1 MNRWIALLL
10 CLLLL
15 PVGALA
21 QTAERYTSLLP
32 DECLPVREA
41 PCALD
46 EQEAIRIAREEL
58 AFRCGFG
65 EDALDGYT
73 CRSIA
78 LEMSSGEH
86 VQAVSMFSG
95 AYQPIDAV
103 LLLSPEGEVLR
114 FESTSLG
121 YFRQPQ
127 TRWEAVLGPYGRWP
141 LETQALFDHI
151 YSVDILHALPP
162 ENGVTEADAFA
173 AAVEAAGLASS
184 ITSVTYERALAI
196 NPAAESP
203 DEAQVWMI
211 TLFIGGDRVAQ
222 VNLSATDG
230 HIIDVFIEQE
240 SIG

>member
-1 MNRWIALLL
+1 MKRWIALLL
-10 CLLLL
+10 CLML
-15 PVGALA
+15 PACALA
-21 QTAERYTSLLP
+21 QSAERYTSLLP
-32 DECLPVREA
+32 DDCLPVREA

-46 EQEAIRIAREEL
+46 AQEAIRIAREEL

-65 EDALDGYT
+65 EDALDGYA
-73 CRSIA
+73 CRSTG
-78 LEMSSGEH
+78 LEMSNGE
-86 VQAVSMFSG
+86 VVRAVSMFSG

-114 FESTSLG
+114 FESTALG

-141 LETQALFDHI
+141 LETQALFDRI

-162 ENGVTEADAFA
+162 ENGVTEADAFT

-196 NPAAESP
+196 NPAAETP

-211 TLFIGGDRVAQ
+211 SLFIGGDRVAQ

-230 HIIDVFIEQE
+230 HIIDVFIDQE